1 MLFKDGDT
9 IVFAG
14 DSTTDADKLS
24 TGDRLGMG
32 YVRLLN
38 GMLNAFCPEVRSRV
52 VNAGVSGN
60 TSADLLTRWEQD
72 VTAEKPDLVFCL
84 IGINDVWRHFDCFDP
99 SRRQISAEEYERN
112 LEAICERAKGARE
125 LCLMT
130 PFYMEGNRSDE
141 MRIMTEQYAA
151 VMKGVAKRR
160 GARFIDL
167 QRDFDVYMQSRPG
180 QSITW
185 DRVHPG
191 EIGSLLIA
199 RAVWRELQK

>member
-1 MLFKDGDT
+1 
-9 IVFAG
+9 
-14 DSTTDADKLS
+14 
-24 TGDRLGMG
+24 
-32 YVRLLN
+32 
-38 GMLNAFCPEVRSRV
+38 
-52 VNAGVSGN
+52 
-60 TSADLLTRWEQD
+60 
-72 VTAEKPDLVFCL
+72 
-84 IGINDVWRHFDCFDP
+84 
-99 SRRQISAEEYERN
+99 
-112 LEAICERAKGARE
+112 
-125 LCLMT
+125 MT

-160 GARFIDL
+160 GARVIDL
-167 QRDFDVYMQSRPG
+167 QREFDVYMQSRPG

>member
-1 MLFKDGDT
+1 MLLRDGDT

-24 TGDRLGMG
+24 TGDRLGTG
-32 YVRLLN
+32 YVRLLK
-38 GMLNAFCPEVRSRV
+38 GMLNAFCPEIRSRV
-52 VNAGVSGN
+52 INAGVSGN
-60 TSADLLTRWEQD
+60 TSADLLARWERD
-72 VTAEKPDLVFCL
+72 VIAEKPDLVFCM

-130 PFYMEGNRSDE
+130 PFYMEANRSDE
-141 MRIMTEQYAA
+141 MRIMTDRYINILKELAA
-151 VMKGVAKRR
+151 LHGLPVIDTQ
-160 GARFIDL
+160 ARFDK
-167 QRDFDVYMQSRPG
+167 FMESRPG
-180 QSITW
+180 QSVSW

-191 EIGSLLIA
+191 AIGSVLLADEI
-199 RAVWRELQK
+199 LGFLKS